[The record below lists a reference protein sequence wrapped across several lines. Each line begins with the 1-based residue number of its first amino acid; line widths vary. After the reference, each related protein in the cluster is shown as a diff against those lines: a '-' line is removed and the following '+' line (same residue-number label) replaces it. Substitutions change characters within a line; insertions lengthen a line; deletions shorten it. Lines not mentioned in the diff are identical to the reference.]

1 MKNVFELSTPIGTY
15 SVKYGEFM
23 QGDGRDEKYHC
34 WLNGSGLGGDF
45 NKIED
50 AKEQLFKRVKVDMA
64 FRLDELAQKTFDIK
78 LFLKRIEGKENE
90 R

>member
-34 WLNGSGLGGDF
+34 WLNGSGIGGDF
-45 NKIED
+45 DKIED

-64 FRLDELAQKTFDIK
+64 FRLEELAQRMLDIK
-78 LFLKRIEGKENE
+78 LFLKRMED

>member
-23 QGDGRDEKYHC
+23 RHGRDEKYHC
-34 WLNGSGLGGDF
+34 WLNGGGLSGDF

-50 AKEQLFKRVKVDMA
+50 AKEQLFKKVKVDMA
-64 FRLDELAQKTFDIK
+64 FRLEELAQRMFDIR
-78 LFLKRIEGKENE
+78 LFLKGM
-90 R
+90 

>member
-34 WLNGSGLGGDF
+34 WLNGSGIGGDF
-45 NKIED
+45 DKIED

-64 FRLDELAQKTFDIK
+64 FRLEELAQRMFDIK
-78 LFLKRIEGKENE
+78 LFLKRMED